1 MGKDVKVV
9 QVLDAAG
16 KSIDTDLANEP
27 EILAQVHETLS
38 RAYKRLQVFQPAE
51 QHARTALGILRHL
64 HGEDDLAT
72 AKAEFLLGSVLSGIY
87 QLNQAEPLLRHALVI
102 ERQQAQP
109 DTFALA
115 DTLRALGETLSRA
128 RRPDE
133 AAPLLAQSLALM
145 RATRGEH
152 SLPYVQVLYA
162 QAYTKHMETEVAAIQ
177 NRKADLDGAIAG
189 YRRVIELFDQLSPTS
204 TQAIL
209 ARQGLCVCLGR
220 EQKFTEEERELN
232 RLDHDCLQTLGE
244 NNLYYVTSR
253 TIHSVLDF
261 IKGDYAKV
269 LQEVRQPLDFYAAAE
284 PANNRNLVQTRGLY
298 GVALTRTGR
307 AAEGEPFLRAA
318 YTDGRKTERFPFEFT
333 FGNVETALGECLFAQ
348 GRHAEAEPLLLIGYI
363 DLKARLGER
372 SPMSLSAARRLHE
385 FYTAW
390 NKPAEAARFA
400 VQEDPPANSSH

>member
-1 MGKDVKVV
+1 M
-9 QVLDAAG
+9 
-16 KSIDTDLANEP
+16 I
-27 EILAQVHETLS
+27 IETLAAS
-38 RAYKRLQVFQPAE
+38 NG
-51 QHARTALGILRHL
+51 HSC
-64 HGEDDLAT
+64 
-72 AKAEFLLGSVLSGIY
+72 FLLRESSW
-87 QLNQAEPLLRHALVI
+87 
-102 ERQQAQP
+102 
-109 DTFALA
+109 
-115 DTLRALGETLSRA
+115 
-128 RRPDE
+128 RP
-133 AAPLLAQSLALM
+133 
-145 RATRGEH
+145 
-152 SLPYVQVLYA
+152 
-162 QAYTKHMETEVAAIQ
+162 K
-177 NRKADLDGAIAG
+177 DLDGAIAG

-348 GRHAEAEPLLLIGYI
+348 GRHAEAMLLHP
-363 DLKARLGER
+363 R
-372 SPMSLSAARRLHE
+372 SADQGR
-385 FYTAW
+385 F
-390 NKPAEAARFA
+390 AEALQSARDA
-400 VQEDPPANSSH
+400 VA